1 MAKSA
6 SVSLVYRLGIFYRF
20 VLSFVVGYLCMM
32 YLSLGLGSL
41 LSLILDKA
49 EAIYLAAFISI
60 LFYLAFII
68 LSFCAHSLWKLSL
81 TSLVLTGAMFGLSVG
96 LN

>member
-1 MAKSA
+1 MAKTA
-6 SVSLVYRLGIFYRF
+6 SVSLVYRLSIFYRF

-32 YLSLGLGSL
+32 YLSLGLGALFSH
-41 LSLILDKA
+41 ILDKA

-60 LFYLAFII
+60 LFYLGFII

>member
-6 SVSLVYRLGIFYRF
+6 SISLVYRLSTFYRF
-20 VLSFVVGYLCMM
+20 ALAFVMGYLSMM
-32 YLSLGLGSL
+32 YLCLALTSLFSHV
-41 LSLILDKA
+41 LDKA

-60 LFYLAFII
+60 FFYLIFII
-68 LSFCAHSLWKLSL
+68 LSFCTNSLLKLSL
-81 TSLVLTGAMFGLSVG
+81 TSLIVTGTLFGLSVG

>member
-6 SVSLVYRLGIFYRF
+6 SVSLVYRLSIFYRF

-41 LSLILDKA
+41 FSHILDKA

-60 LFYLAFII
+60 LFYLGFII

>member
-1 MAKSA
+1 
-6 SVSLVYRLGIFYRF
+6 
-20 VLSFVVGYLCMM
+20 MM

-41 LSLILDKA
+41 FSHILDKA

-60 LFYLAFII
+60 LFYLGFII